1 MFAGHETTSTAL
13 SWTMYLLAQNPDIQD
28 RLRTEVLKA
37 KAEAEESGL
46 NEISPEQLSAL
57 PLLDA
62 VLVSFTV
69 KRFSSSLTFKN

>member
-1 MFAGHETTSTAL
+1 
-13 SWTMYLLAQNPDIQD
+13 MYLLAQNPDIQD